1 VVTRDRKFSVD
12 FKELLR
18 MAQRRWLTIV
28 VFFLL
33 SLLGAGALTYSQT
46 PQYESKAR
54 VFISTDTS
62 GNSIEAFQASNYATQ
77 RVQSY
82 AALATSRELMQRV
95 ISRLNLNL
103 TPNQL
108 AGKISSE
115 VGAGTVIILLT
126 VTDPDPAV
134 AQQIAKAESEEL
146 TDYLTDLETPPGKT
160 SPVKASVVDPA
171 SYNAAAVS
179 PNVALN
185 LVAAGLIGLLIGFG
199 TAVVRDLLD
208 NTVSSTK
215 DIEGTID
222 SPVLA
227 SIAYDGDVP
236 KHPLL
241 TEAASHA
248 PRVEAFRLLRT
259 NLQFLNL
266 DTRPKSLVITSAV
279 PGEGKTSTA
288 INLAI
293 ALAQTG
299 QRVLLIDGDLR
310 RPRAASVLGLERSV
324 GLTTVLVGRSDLH
337 ESIQKHGASGVYF
350 LASGPIPPNPTEVLQ
365 SNAAQG
371 LFDQLN
377 QMFDMVIIDAPPL
390 LPVSDA
396 AIIARDVDGAIL
408 VVRHGKTTKD
418 QLEQARL
425 RLSQVDANLFGVAV
439 NMTPKRNAGGYG
451 YQYAYGYSY
460 EPKRKDGKDKK

>member
-1 VVTRDRKFSVD
+1 MD

-33 SLLGAGALTYSQT
+33 ALLAAGALTYSET
-46 PQYESKAR
+46 PQYESQAR
-54 VFISTDTS
+54 VFISADTS
-62 GNSIEAFQASNYATQ
+62 GTSIEAFQASNYATQ
-77 RVQSY
+77 RVASY
-82 AALATSRELMQRV
+82 ASLATSRELMQRV
-95 ISRLNLNL
+95 ISRLNLNM
-103 TPNQL
+103 TPNTL
-108 AGKISSE
+108 AGKISAS
-115 VGAGTVIILLT
+115 VSTGTVIIVLN
-126 VTDPDPAV
+126 VKDANASV
-134 AQQIAKAESEEL
+134 AQKIAKAESEEL
-146 TDYLTDLETPPGKT
+146 TNYLTDLETAPGKT
-160 SPVKASVVDPA
+160 APVKATVVDPA
-171 SYNAAAVS
+171 SYNASAVS
-179 PNVALN
+179 PVPVLN
-185 LVAAGLIGLLIGFG
+185 LGVAALIGLLVGFG
-199 TAVVRDLLD
+199 VAVARDLLD
-208 NTVSSTK
+208 NTVSSAK
-215 DIEGTID
+215 DVEGAIG

-227 SIAYDGDVP
+227 SIAYDSDVP

-241 TEAASHA
+241 TEAGSHS
-248 PRVEAFRLLRT
+248 PRVESFRLLRT

-266 DTRPKSLVITSAV
+266 DTRPRSLVITSAV
-279 PGEGKTSTA
+279 PSEGKTSTA

-337 ESIQKHGASGVYF
+337 ESIQKHAASGVYF

-425 RLSQVDANLFGVAV
+425 RLSQIDANLFGVAV
-439 NMTPKRNAGGYG
+439 NMTPKRTSGGYG

-460 EPKRKDGKDKK
+460 EPKRAAKK

>member
-1 VVTRDRKFSVD
+1 MD

-18 MAQRRWLTIV
+18 IAQRRWLTIV

-33 SLLGAGALTYSQT
+33 SLLAAGAITYSQT

-62 GNSIEAFQASNYATQ
+62 GNSIEALQASVYATQ

-82 AALATSRELMQRV
+82 AQLATSRELMQRV

-108 AGKISSE
+108 ADKVSSE
-115 VGAGTVIILLT
+115 VAVNTVIIVLS
-126 VTDPDPAV
+126 VKDPDPAV

-146 TDYLTDLETPPGKT
+146 TEYLTDLETPPGK
-160 SPVKASVVDPA
+160 SAPVKASVVDPA
-171 SYNAAAVS
+171 SYNASQVS
-179 PNVALN
+179 PNPVLN
-185 LVAAGLIGLLIGFG
+185 LVVAGLIGLFVGFG
-199 TAVVRDLLD
+199 TAVVRDMLD
-208 NTVSSTK
+208 NTISVAK
-215 DIEGTID
+215 DVETTID

-227 SIAYDGDVP
+227 SIAYDNDVP

-241 TEAASHA
+241 TEAGSHA

-288 INLAI
+288 TNLAI

-299 QRVLLIDGDLR
+299 QRVLLVDGDLR
-310 RPRAASVLGLERSV
+310 RPKVASLLGLERSV
-324 GLTTVLVGRSDLH
+324 GLTTVLVGRSELQD
-337 ESIQKHGASGVYF
+337 SIQKHSDSGIYF

-365 SNAAQG
+365 SHAAQT
-371 LFDQLN
+371 LFDRLN

-396 AIIARDVDGAIL
+396 AIMARDVDGAIL

-418 QLEQARL
+418 QLQQARL
-425 RLSQVDANLFGVAV
+425 RLAQVDANLFGVAV
-439 NMTPKRNAGGYG
+439 NMTPRRGKGAYGYG
-451 YQYAYGYSY
+451 YGYGYGY
-460 EPKRKDGKDKK
+460 EPQTAPKRVKAS

>member
-1 VVTRDRKFSVD
+1 VD

-18 MAQRRWLTIV
+18 IAQRRWLTIV

-33 SLLGAGALTYSQT
+33 SLLAAGALTYSQT

-54 VFISTDTS
+54 VFISTDTTGS
-62 GNSIEAFQASNYATQ
+62 SIEALQASVYATQ

-82 AALATSRELMQRV
+82 AELATSRELMQRV

-108 AGKISSE
+108 SSKVSSE
-115 VGAGTVIILLT
+115 VATNTVIIVLS

-146 TDYLTDLETPPGKT
+146 TQYLTDLETPPGKT
-160 SPVKASVVDPA
+160 APIKASVVDPA
-171 SYNAAAVS
+171 SYNATQVS
-179 PNVALN
+179 PNPAFN
-185 LVAAGLIGLLIGFG
+185 LIVAGLIGLLVGFA

-208 NTVSSTK
+208 NTISSAK
-215 DIEGTID
+215 AIEDAID

-227 SIAYDGDVP
+227 SIAYDNDVP

-241 TEAASHA
+241 TEAGSHS

-266 DTRPKSLVITSAV
+266 DTRPRSLVITSAV

-288 INLAI
+288 TNLAI

-299 QRVLLIDGDLR
+299 QRVLLVDGDLR
-310 RPRAASVLGLERSV
+310 RPKVASVLGLERSV
-324 GLTTVLVGRSDLH
+324 GLTTVLVGRSELQD
-337 ESIQKHGASGVYF
+337 SIQKHASSGIYL

-365 SNAAQG
+365 SHAAQS
-371 LFDQLN
+371 LFDRLN

-396 AIIARDVDGAIL
+396 AIMARDVDGAIL

-425 RLSQVDANLFGVAV
+425 RLAQVDANLFGVAV
-439 NMTPKRNAGGYG
+439 NMTPRRGKGAYGYG
-451 YQYAYGYSY
+451 YGYGYGY
-460 EPKRKDGKDKK
+460 EQQTPPPKRAKTA

>member
-1 VVTRDRKFSVD
+1 MD

-18 MAQRRWLTIV
+18 IAQRRWLTIV

-33 SLLGAGALTYSQT
+33 SLLAAGAITYSQT

-62 GNSIEAFQASNYATQ
+62 GNSIEALQASVYATQ

-82 AALATSRELMQRV
+82 AQLATSRELMQRV

-108 AGKISSE
+108 ADKVSSE
-115 VGAGTVIILLT
+115 VAVNTVIIVLS
-126 VTDPDPAV
+126 VKDPDPAV

-146 TDYLTDLETPPGKT
+146 TEYLTDLETPPGK
-160 SPVKASVVDPA
+160 SAPVKASVVDPA
-171 SYNAAAVS
+171 SYNASQVS
-179 PNVALN
+179 PNPALN
-185 LVAAGLIGLLIGFG
+185 LVVAGLIGLFVGFG
-199 TAVVRDLLD
+199 TAVVRDMLD
-208 NTVSSTK
+208 NTISLAK
-215 DIEGTID
+215 DVETAID

-227 SIAYDGDVP
+227 SIAYDNDVP

-241 TEAASHA
+241 TEAGSHA

-288 INLAI
+288 TNLAI

-299 QRVLLIDGDLR
+299 QRVLLVDGDLR
-310 RPRAASVLGLERSV
+310 RPKVASLLGLERSV
-324 GLTTVLVGRSDLH
+324 GLTTVLVGRSELQD
-337 ESIQKHGASGVYF
+337 SIQKHSDSGIYF

-365 SNAAQG
+365 SQAAQT
-371 LFDQLN
+371 LFDRLN

-396 AIIARDVDGAIL
+396 AIMARDVDGAIL

-418 QLEQARL
+418 QLQQARL
-425 RLSQVDANLFGVAV
+425 RLAQVDANLFGVAV
-439 NMTPKRNAGGYG
+439 NMTPRRGKGAYGYG
-451 YQYAYGYSY
+451 YGYGYGY
-460 EPKRKDGKDKK
+460 EPQTAPKRVKTST

>member
-1 VVTRDRKFSVD
+1 MD

-18 MAQRRWLTIV
+18 IAQRRWLTIV

-33 SLLGAGALTYSQT
+33 SLIAAGALTYSQT
-46 PQYESKAR
+46 PQYQSKAR
-54 VFISTDTS
+54 IFISTDTS
-62 GNSIEAFQASNYATQ
+62 GDSIEAFQASAYATQ

-82 AALATSRELMQRV
+82 SELATSRELMQRV

-103 TPNQL
+103 TPTQL
-108 AGKISSE
+108 AGKITATVSTN
-115 VGAGTVIILLT
+115 TVIIVLT
-126 VTDPDPAV
+126 ATDPDPAV

-160 SPVKASVVDPA
+160 APIKASVVDPA
-171 SYNAAAVS
+171 SYSAAQVS
-179 PNVALN
+179 PRPALN
-185 LVAAGLIGLLIGFG
+185 LVVGALIGLLLGYG
-199 TAVVRDLLD
+199 TAVIRDMLD
-208 NTVSSTK
+208 NTVSSAK
-215 DIEGTID
+215 SIEDAID

-227 SIAYDGDVP
+227 SIAYDSDVP

-241 TEAASHA
+241 TEAGSHA

-266 DTRPKSLVITSAV
+266 DTRPRSLVITSAV

-288 INLAI
+288 TNLAI

-299 QRVLLIDGDLR
+299 QRVLLVDGDLR
-310 RPRAASVLGLERSV
+310 RPKVASVLGLERSV
-324 GLTTVLVGRSDLH
+324 GLTTVLVGRSELQD
-337 ESIQKHGASGVYF
+337 SIQKHAASGIYL

-365 SNAAQG
+365 SHAAQA
-371 LFDQLN
+371 LFDRLN

-396 AIIARDVDGAIL
+396 AIMARDVDGAIL

-418 QLEQARL
+418 QLQQARQ
-425 RLSQVDANLFGVAV
+425 RLAQVDANLFGVAV
-439 NMTPKRNAGGYG
+439 NMTPRRGKGTYGYG
-451 YQYAYGYSY
+451 YGYGYGY
-460 EPKRKDGKDKK
+460 EPQAAKPAKRVKTA

>member
-1 VVTRDRKFSVD
+1 VD

-33 SLLGAGALTYSQT
+33 SLLAAGALTYSQT
-46 PQYESKAR
+46 PQYQSKAR

-62 GNSIEAFQASNYATQ
+62 GGGIEALQSSVYATQ

-82 AALATSRELMQRV
+82 AELATSRELMQRV

-103 TPNQL
+103 TPGQL
-108 AGKISSE
+108 AGKVSAQ
-115 VGAGTVIILLT
+115 VAVNTVIIDLS
-126 VTDPDPAV
+126 VTDPDPGV
-134 AQQIAKAESEEL
+134 AQRIAKAESEEL
-146 TDYLTDLETPPGKT
+146 TSYLTDLETPPGK
-160 SPVKASVVDPA
+160 SPLIKATVVSPA
-171 SYNAAAVS
+171 SYDASQVS
-179 PNVALN
+179 PQPVLN
-185 LVAAGLIGLLIGFG
+185 MVIAGLVGLLVGFG
-199 TAVVRDLLD
+199 AALVRDLLD
-208 NTVSSTK
+208 NTVTSTK
-215 DIEGTID
+215 DVENAID

-227 SIAYDGDVP
+227 SIAFDTDVP

-241 TEAASHA
+241 TEAGSHA
-248 PRVEAFRLLRT
+248 PRAEAFRLLRT

-266 DTRPKSLVITSAV
+266 DTRPRSLVITSAV
-279 PGEGKTSTA
+279 PSEGKTSTA

-299 QRVLLIDGDLR
+299 QRILLIDGDLR
-310 RPRAASVLGLERSV
+310 RPKAASVLGLERSV

-337 ESIQKHGASGVYF
+337 ESIQKHTASGIYF

-365 SNAAQG
+365 SHAAQS
-371 LFDQLN
+371 LFDRLN

-408 VVRHGKTTKD
+408 VVRHGKTTTD
-418 QLEQARL
+418 QLVQARL
-425 RLSQVDANLFGVAV
+425 RLTQIDANLFGVAV
-439 NMTPKRNAGGYG
+439 NMTPRRNAGRYG
-451 YQYAYGYSY
+451 YSYGYGYSY
-460 EPKRKDGKDKK
+460 EPKKPEPKKAEPKRVKT

>member
-1 VVTRDRKFSVD
+1 
-12 FKELLR
+12 

-28 VFFLL
+28 VSVLVTVAA
-33 SLLGAGALTYSQT
+33 AGALTFTQT
-46 PQYESKAR
+46 PQYQSTAR
-54 VFISTDTS
+54 VFISTDST
-62 GNSIEAFQASNYATQ
+62 NATEAFYASGFTTQ
-77 RVQSY
+77 RVKSY
-82 AALATSRELMQRV
+82 AQLATSRELMQRV
-95 ISRLNLNL
+95 ISELNLNL
-103 TPNQL
+103 TPAQL
-108 AGKISSE
+108 AAKVTAAVSTE
-115 VGAGTVIILLT
+115 TVIIVIA
-126 VTDPDPAV
+126 VTDPDPAL
-134 AQQIAKAESEEL
+134 AQQIAKAEAEAFTE
-146 TDYLTDLETPPGKT
+146 YLAELETPPGEST
-160 SPVKASVVDPA
+160 SPTKATVVDPA
-171 SYNAAAVS
+171 SYNAQPVS
-179 PNVALN
+179 PRTVLN
-185 LVAAGLIGLLIGFG
+185 LVVAFMIGLLLGVSV
-199 TAVVRDLLD
+199 AVIRDILD
-208 NTVSSTK
+208 NTVTSA
-215 DIEGTID
+215 EGIRSAID
-222 SPVLA
+222 APILA
-227 SIAYDGDVP
+227 SIAYDNDVP

-241 TEAASHA
+241 TEAGSHA
-248 PRVEAFRLLRT
+248 PRVESFRLLRT

-299 QRVLLIDGDLR
+299 QRVLVIDGDLR

-337 ESIQKHGASGVYF
+337 ESIQKHAASGVYF

-365 SNAAQG
+365 SKAAQG
-371 LFDQLN
+371 LFDQLH

-408 VVRHGKTTKD
+408 VVRHGKTTTD

-425 RLSQVDANLFGVAV
+425 RLQQIDANLFGVAV
-439 NMTPKRNAGGYG
+439 NMTPRRGSGGYG

-460 EPKRKDGKDKK
+460 EPRRVKT

>member
-1 VVTRDRKFSVD
+1 VD

-33 SLLGAGALTYSQT
+33 ALVAAGAITYTMT
-46 PQYESKAR
+46 PQYESESR
-54 VFISTDTS
+54 IYVSTEVS
-62 GNSIEAFQASNYATQ
+62 GDASSAVGANALAIQ

-82 AALATSRELMQRV
+82 AQLATSREVLQKV

-103 TPNQL
+103 TPSEL
-108 AGKISSE
+108 GSKISSSVPE
-115 VGAGTVIILLT
+115 LT
-126 VTDPDPAV
+126 IMIELKVRDESPAV
-134 AQQIAKAESEEL
+134 AQQIGKVESEVL
-146 TDYLTDLETPPGKT
+146 TEYLADLETPFGEQT
-160 SPVKASVVDPA
+160 SPIKATIVDPA
-171 SYNAAAVS
+171 SYNASAVS
-179 PNVALN
+179 PQPVLN
-185 LVAAGLIGLLIGFG
+185 LTVAALIGLVLGVGI
-199 TAVVRDLLD
+199 ALARDLLD
-208 NTVSSTK
+208 TSVSSAE
-215 DIEGTID
+215 DIETAAEA
-222 SPVLA
+222 PVLA

-236 KHPLL
+236 KRPLL
-241 TEAASHA
+241 TEAGSHA

-288 INLAI
+288 TNLAI

-299 QRVLLIDGDLR
+299 QRVLLVDGDLR
-310 RPRAASVLGLERSV
+310 RPKVASMLGLERSV

-337 ESIQKHGASGVYF
+337 DSIQKHSGSGIYM

-365 SNAAQG
+365 SHAAQT
-371 LFDQLN
+371 LFDRLN

-396 AIIARDVDGAIL
+396 AIMARDVDGAIL

-418 QLEQARL
+418 QLRQARV
-425 RLSQVDANLFGVAV
+425 RLDQVDANLFGVAV
-439 NMTPKRNAGGYG
+439 NMTPRRGRGAYGYG
-451 YQYAYGYSY
+451 YGYSY
-460 EPKRKDGKDKK
+460 GYDQEPQRAHRS

>member
-1 VVTRDRKFSVD
+1 
-12 FKELLR
+12 

-33 SLLGAGALTYSQT
+33 GLAGAGALTYTQT
-46 PQYESKAR
+46 PQYESSAR
-54 VFISTDTS
+54 IFISVDTS
-62 GNSIEAFQASNYATQ
+62 GNSTEAAQAGLFGTQ

-82 AALATSRELMQRV
+82 SQLATSREVMQQV

-108 AGKISSE
+108 ATKISSSVSTE
-115 VGAGTVIILLT
+115 TVIIVLK
-126 VTDPDPAV
+126 VTDEDPGI
-134 AQQIAKAESEEL
+134 AQQIAKAESEVMTSFISEI
-146 TDYLTDLETPPGKT
+146 ET
-160 SPVKASVVDPA
+160 SPVKATVVDPA
-171 SYNAAAVS
+171 SYDRNQVS
-179 PNVALN
+179 PQPVLN
-185 LVAAGLIGLLIGFG
+185 LALGALIGLLIGAG
-199 TAVVRDLLD
+199 VAVVRELLD
-208 NTVSSTK
+208 NTVSSPE
-215 DIEGTID
+215 DVEQAAEA
-222 SPVLA
+222 PLLA

-241 TEAASHA
+241 TEAGSHA

-266 DTRPKSLVITSAV
+266 DTRPRSLVITSAV

-288 INLAI
+288 TNLAI

-299 QRVLLIDGDLR
+299 QRVLLVDGDLR
-310 RPRAASVLGLERSV
+310 RPKVASVLGLERSV
-324 GLTTVLVGRSDLH
+324 GLTTVLVGRSELQD
-337 ESIQKHGASGVYF
+337 SIQKHAASGIYL

-365 SNAAQG
+365 SHAAQS
-371 LFDQLN
+371 LFDRLN

-396 AIIARDVDGAIL
+396 AIMARDVDGAIL

-418 QLEQARL
+418 QLRQARM
-425 RLSQVDANLFGVAV
+425 RLDQVDANLFGVAV
-439 NMTPKRNAGGYG
+439 NMTPRRGKGGYG
-451 YQYAYGYSY
+451 YSYGYGYEYSY
-460 EPKRKDGKDKK
+460 EPKAAPKRAKAK